1 MSGAPEP
8 ARERARLRWQCR
20 RGMRELDLLLQ
31 GFLDHAYDDAP
42 GAERAAFQR
51 LLDYPDP
58 LLLEYLLGSL
68 APGDREIRDVIVKI
82 RGAAAA

>member
-1 MSGAPEP
+1 MMEP
-8 ARERARLRWQCR
+8 ARERVRLHWQCR

-31 GFLDHAYDDAP
+31 GYLDHDYDAAAD
-42 GAERAAFQR
+42 AERAAFRR

-58 LLLEYLLGSL
+58 LLLEYLLGSQS
-68 APGDREIRDVIVKI
+68 PSDREIGDVIGKI

>member
-1 MSGAPEP
+1 MSGAPDP

-31 GFLDHAYDDAP
+31 GFLDHAYDHAP
-42 GAERAAFQR
+42 DAERAAFRR

-68 APGDREIRDVIVKI
+68 VPGDREIHDVIVRI

>member
-1 MSGAPEP
+1 MDP
-8 ARERARLRWQCR
+8 ARERARLHWQCR

-31 GFLDHAYDDAP
+31 GFLDHAYDAASA
-42 GAERAAFQR
+42 AERAAFRR
-51 LLDYPDP
+51 LLDYPDQ

-68 APGDREIRDVIVKI
+68 PPSDKEISDVIGKI